1 MAAVNKSLLRGIF
14 HLLVAVKD
22 IKSYA
27 TSWYKKRARY
37 SLLAPKGQPDIHC
50 WTFDPSKECR
60 TFVPI
65 RRLSIYPCHG
75 LCYVMYVINV
85 IKGCDVNTSYSFHK
99 ITFLTTVKQML
110 LCDLKAAQD
119 LGSNLMNIHIFMWPT
134 VNILDYVRDRI

>member
-1 MAAVNKSLLRGIF
+1 
-14 HLLVAVKD
+14 
-22 IKSYA
+22 
-27 TSWYKKRARY
+27 
-37 SLLAPKGQPDIHC
+37 
-50 WTFDPSKECR
+50 
-60 TFVPI
+60 
-65 RRLSIYPCHG
+65 
-75 LCYVMYVINV
+75 MYVINV